1 MTRFE
6 RRTVTVELTILILT
20 FIVTAT
26 TGLGFYYQATRHFA
40 IQRTSYM
47 IERFNTK
54 ELVDAREATDNWLDT
69 KEDVKSLMDRAVDPH
84 SPKTES
90 QKTDAE
96 KVESAKA
103 KEAAATVKNIRVFCN
118 FFQELGTAEK
128 HRTLDEGYMW
138 DVFGGIVTRYGEEL
152 KPFIEELRVRKR
164 RPQIMQE
171 FSSLTDKM
179 KELDKKHTG
188 K

>member
-6 RRTVTVELTILILT
+6 RKAVTVELAILILT
-20 FIVTAT
+20 FIVTAA
-26 TGLGFYYQATRHFA
+26 TGLGFYHQATRHFA

-54 ELVDAREATDNWLDT
+54 ELVDAREATDSWLDK
-69 KEDVKSLMDRAVDPH
+69 KEDVKSLMDHAVDPH
-84 SPKTES
+84 SQKPES
-90 QKTDAE
+90 QKTHTE

-103 KEAAATVKNIRVFCN
+103 KEATETVKSIRVFCN

-128 HRTLDEGYMW
+128 HGTLDEGYMW
-138 DVFGGIVTRYGEEL
+138 DVFGGIVKKYGEEL
-152 KPFIEELRVRKR
+152 KPFVEELRVRKQ

-171 FSSLTDKM
+171 FSSLTEKM
-179 KELDKKHTG
+179 KALDEKYAG